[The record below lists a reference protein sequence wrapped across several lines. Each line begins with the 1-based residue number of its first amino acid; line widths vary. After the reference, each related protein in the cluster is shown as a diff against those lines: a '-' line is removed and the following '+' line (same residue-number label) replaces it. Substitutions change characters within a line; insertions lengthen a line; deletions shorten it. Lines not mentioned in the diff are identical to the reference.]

1 MSVADLSSD
10 LVDNLLSN
18 FNLYIGVDASDSSVL
33 VCRWHQPIYRYQVID
48 HDAFRLKHAMPL
60 EIFTMQL
67 QSKCFSFP
75 TVCALV
81 FVRRKLSLTSA
92 SSVKLP
98 FTVLCFCV
106 LFPPGPFTL

>member
-33 VCRWHQPIYRYQVID
+33 VCRWHQPIYRYQVVY

-67 QSKCFSFP
+67 QSNKREIM
-75 TVCALV
+75 L
-81 FVRRKLSLTSA
+81 
-92 SSVKLP
+92 
-98 FTVLCFCV
+98 
-106 LFPPGPFTL
+106 LFPHSMCIGLC